1 MNVCSKKPNINHIY
15 IEDSFSPDFK
25 NSGILKAKK
34 YDKKEYKTTVLI
46 NMVRQLLKKKNVEDE
61 KLLLSNLSIL
71 FKHNID
77 INLTDSDGRDAITY
91 AIMNNSV
98 ETIRYLIK
106 NSKKIN
112 F

>member
-1 MNVCSKKPNINHIY
+1 
-15 IEDSFSPDFK
+15 
-25 NSGILKAKK
+25 
-34 YDKKEYKTTVLI
+34 VLI

-106 NSKKIN
+106 NGKKIN